1 MREARAM
8 FLVRISIGQFMLE
21 VKVGATSQRA
31 TTRTA
36 PCSSCLAQVRG
47 GTGEGGKGGNRGG
60 TVRERRVIQAKK
72 DTIPNG
78 KNTIPLRRGFQA
90 KIIPFKGSK
99 PSLAGEEGSQNMPR
113 RVHRCDR

>member
-36 PCSSCLAQVRG
+36 PCSSCLARVRG
-47 GTGEGGKGGNRGG
+47 GVGEGGKGRGRGG
-60 TVRERRVIQAKK
+60 RSG
-72 DTIPNG
+72 NG
-78 KNTIPLRRGFQA
+78 KILVKQIDGWEGDPSRYGVGIDFVPMTALISGFGWAVNGLQA
-90 KIIPFKGSK
+90 F
-99 PSLAGEEGSQNMPR
+99 A
-113 RVHRCDR
+113 

>member
-36 PCSSCLAQVRG
+36 PCSSCLARVRG
-47 GTGEGGKGGNRGG
+47 GVGEGGKGGNRGG
-60 TVRERRVIQAKK
+60 TVRERRVIQARK
-72 DTIPNG
+72 DTIPG
-78 KNTIPLRRGFQA
+78 QKKHHSTEERIPGHKNTIQVIQA
-90 KIIPFKGSK
+90 KITPF
-99 PSLAGEEGSQNMPR
+99 QNVVFR
-113 RVHRCDR
+113 F